1 MAVSYLDELTQSIAD
16 STPQSRERALWH
28 ATDLL
33 MVGRYTEEEIWVF
46 GEVIERLA
54 LEIELAAR
62 AKLAARLSRIDHAPR
77 VLINNLASDPSIE
90 IAGPVLRYSTRLDV
104 GTLVR
109 NARTRGQDHLLA
121 ISKRRFLPEP
131 VTDVLVTRGNRAIQQ
146 TVAAN
151 DGARFSEAGFLNLIK
166 RSANDGIL
174 AEHLGL
180 RRDIPRHL
188 FQQLIA
194 KASDETRKKL
204 ERERPDMIVAVDATV
219 ADVTAKLLAKFGPA
233 SPRYYAAK
241 KTVSA
246 KHRLGELKESTIREY
261 ALSHKIEETI
271 VAIALL
277 CSLPSDLVERAL
289 MGKGR
294 ELLLL
299 IAKAYDF
306 AWDTAMSLLFLGAL
320 DFRISGHD
328 LEELKDQ
335 FHRLQVSNSKE
346 ILAHYRARKV
356 EAPPAHLVRS
366 INS

>member
-1 MAVSYLDELTQSIAD
+1 MAASYLDELTRAIAV
-16 STPQSRERALWH
+16 SAPESRERALWH

-33 MVGRYTEEEIWVF
+33 MVGRYTEDEIWVF

-54 LEIELAAR
+54 VEIELAAR

-77 VLINNLASDPSIE
+77 ELINNLASDSSIE
-90 IAGPVLRYSTRLDV
+90 IAGPVLRYSTRVDV
-104 GTLVR
+104 GVLVR
-109 NARTRGQDHLLA
+109 NARTKGQEHLLA
-121 ISKRRFLPEP
+121 ISKRQSLPEP
-131 VTDVLVTRGNRAIQQ
+131 VTDALVTRGNRAVQQ
-146 TVAAN
+146 SVAAN

-194 KASDETRKKL
+194 KASDEIRKKL
-204 ERERPDMIVAVDATV
+204 ERERPDLTIVVDATV
-219 ADVTAKLLAKFGPA
+219 ADVTANLLSKFGPA
-233 SPRYYAAK
+233 SPRYFSAK
-241 KTVSA
+241 KAVSV
-246 KHRLGELKESTIREY
+246 KHRLGELQESTLREY
-261 ALSHKIEETI
+261 ALSHKIEEAI
-271 VAIALL
+271 VGITLL

-306 AWDTAMSLLFLGAL
+306 SWDTTMSLLFLGAMN
-320 DFRISGHD
+320 FRIAGQD
-328 LEELKDQ
+328 LEELKGQ

-346 ILAHYRARKV
+346 VLAHYRARKGGN
-356 EAPPAHLVRS
+356 PPAHLLRS
-366 INS
+366 INT